1 MTKFDLIVLV
11 LLLISAAVGWAR
23 GAIRE
28 VAALVALVGAGVIA
42 VIGLPTMTPLVG
54 HMIHTRWV
62 AALVALIGVFVVC
75 YGLLR
80 LIGAGIAQRV
90 QRTHVLGGLDRTA
103 GLGIGLAR
111 GLAVLG
117 GLYLMFNAATPEDL
131 RPSWITGSATWPA
144 ARAMGGLITELAPQG
159 LHFAGRLK
167 PAIEH
172 VVGGGSGDRRAAGS
186 YDAADRG
193 GTDDPEKAP

>member
-23 GAIRE
+23 GAVRE

-54 HMIHTRWV
+54 HLIHTRWV

-144 ARAMGGLITELAPQG
+144 ARAMGGLIAELAPRG
-159 LHFAGRLK
+159 LDLAARAK
-167 PAIEH
+167 PAFEH
-172 VVGGGSGDRRAAGS
+172 VVRGGSGDRRDAGS

-193 GTDDPEKAP
+193 RTDDPEKAP